1 MSALWLTTAAPY
13 CLLLATAY
21 CLLSVAGLSF
31 CPQDLLTVGDDDP
44 RFESNVEDRTRMQV
58 GGTRMKVG
66 GTLMQ
71 VGGTSMQVGGTR
83 MQVGGTRMQVGGGQL
98 SLLLV
103 VVVVG
108 GGCTVM

>member
-58 GGTRMKVG
+58 GGTRMLG
-66 GTLMQ
+66 
-71 VGGTSMQVGGTR
+71 GGTR
-83 MQVGGTRMQVGGGQL
+83 MQVRGTRMQVGGGQL